1 LYSLLFL
8 FQEVTQNTKNWFEQS
23 FLWDNWLIALLIKGG
38 WYIMFPLFFFS
49 IIMVGILLERLY
61 KYYSVPNIVKSNNI
75 LSEIND
81 NIKKH
86 GDIDKVMDY
95 IKSHSSIYSYIF
107 ASVIQRYKFLVEE
120 KRPILDMRNELL
132 DTAEG
137 STREYLEAFLPV
149 INTISS
155 IATLLGLLGTILGMI
170 MSFDEIAKGGK
181 GDPAV
186 VAGGISVALI
196 TTAGGLIVAIPSVIA
211 FSFLKRRIEKIVPHL
226 QPFSNHFVNFILRDL
241 ARISTYKAML
251 LTAYRDGKL
260 NKDEQAFLK
269 EKRLELNISDDE
281 FETLLSE
288 IKSATG
294 HQVNLEKVGE

>member
-1 LYSLLFL
+1 MYSLMFL
-8 FQEVTQNTKNWFEQS
+8 FQEVTQVDKNWFERS
-23 FLWDNWLIALLIKGG
+23 FLWDNWIIALLIKGG
-38 WYIMFPLFFFS
+38 WYIMFPLFFMS
-49 IIMVGILLERLY
+49 IVMVAILLERLY
-61 KYYSVPNIVKSNNI
+61 KYYVVPNETKSNKI

-81 NIKKH
+81 NIKQH
-86 GDIDKVMDY
+86 GDIDKVMEF
-95 IKSHSSIYSYIF
+95 IKKHSTIYSFIF

-132 DTAEG
+132 DTADG
-137 STREYLEAFLPV
+137 SSREYLEAFLPV

-211 FSFLKRRIEKIVPHL
+211 FSFLKRRIEKIVSHL

-241 ARISTYKAML
+241 ARLSTYKAML

-260 NKDEQAFLK
+260 NTDEQAFLK
-269 EKRLELNISDDE
+269 EKRIELNISDEE
-281 FETLLSE
+281 FETLTSE
-288 IKSATG
+288 IMQVAG
-294 HQVNLEKVGE
+294 HKVNLEKVGE